1 MKIAELLKLY
11 RYNHYSNPDKLTY
24 KDNETSDPL
33 MAIKVDGVYYYLHE
47 SSLINCIY
55 GDCGIDEVLDCEVEC
70 FSQQINV
77 FEDREVKV
85 THSLV
90 IITKR

>member
-1 MKIAELLKLY
+1 MKIADLLKVY

-24 KDNETSDPL
+24 KDDETSDPL
-33 MAIKVDGVYYYLHE
+33 MAIKVDGTYYYLHE
-47 SSLINCIY
+47 SSLIGCMY
-55 GDCGIDEVLDCEVEC
+55 DGCGIDEVINCEVEQ

-77 FEDREVKV
+77 FENREIKV
-85 THSLV
+85 THSLA